1 LLKEKQMSEDRLT
14 AEELTKLVRR
24 VFEPRPEDRAL
35 AVIVDL
41 PDDEVPDTERWRER
55 RALAAGWVHELAGAQ
70 SEHGLEVSLFLYPNV
85 HSNNADLPS
94 VAWRW
99 TDDTVPDHV
108 ADVAGQ
114 LEEPMEQVLSNHSL
128 VIAPTQF
135 STTAPLKMM
144 APRLG
149 FRGATMPGFS
159 SAMLPALR
167 LDYTEINRRVWL
179 LKELLDDCVGAN
191 FRFVVDGSTEYQL
204 HLDLRHRSAHA
215 SGGLL
220 PDPGTAGNLPSG
232 ETYIVPYEG
241 EIEGDP
247 TASGGRM
254 PVQLGDEVVVFE
266 IESNRATRIS
276 STGPESEAEAARL
289 AAEPARGNLAE
300 LGLGVLADF
309 GIKPIGEVLLDEKL
323 GLHLAFGRSEHFG
336 GQVGPDDFSRPEAV
350 MHQDH
355 VYLPDLQ
362 PRVEAARVVLERRG
376 GASLDLIREGHYV
389 IDFGA

>member
-1 LLKEKQMSEDRLT
+1 MSDDRLT
-14 AEELTKLVRR
+14 AEELTKLVQR
-24 VFEPRPEDRAL
+24 VFEPRPEDRRL
-35 AVIVDL
+35 AIIVDL
-41 PDDEVPDTERWRER
+41 PDDEVPDTDRWRER
-55 RALAAGWVHELAGAQ
+55 RALAAGWVQELVGAQ
-70 SEHGLEVSLFLYPNV
+70 SEHDLEVSLFLYPNV

-94 VAWRW
+94 FTWRW
-99 TDDTVPDHV
+99 TDDTVPDHI
-108 ADVAGQ
+108 ADLAGQ

-159 SAMLPALR
+159 SAMVPALR

-179 LKELLDDCVGAN
+179 LKELLDDCVSAD
-191 FRFVVDGSTEYQL
+191 FRFVVDGSAEHTL
-204 HLDLRHRSAHA
+204 HLDLRHRTAHA

-247 TASGGRM
+247 TASSGQL
-254 PVQLGDEVVVFE
+254 PVQLGDEVVVYE
-266 IESNRATRIS
+266 IEANRAVRIS
-276 STGPESEAEAARL
+276 SAGPESEAESSRL

-336 GQVGPDDFSRPEAV
+336 GQVGPMDFSRPEAV
-350 MHQDH
+350 IHQDH
-355 VYLPDLQ
+355 VYLPELQ
-362 PRVEAARVVLERRG
+362 PRVKATRVVLKRSG
-376 GASLDLIREGHYV
+376 GESLDLIRDGNYV
-389 IDFGA
+389 FDFGD

>member
-1 LLKEKQMSEDRLT
+1 MSDDRLT
-14 AEELTKLVRR
+14 ADELTHLVKR
-24 VFEPRPEDRAL
+24 VFDPRPEDRAL

-55 RALAAGWVHELAGAQ
+55 RAMAAGWVRELTGAR
-70 SEHGLEVSLFLYPNV
+70 SEHGLEVSLFLYRNV
-85 HSNNADLPS
+85 HSNNADLPAS
-94 VAWRW
+94 AWRW
-99 TDDTVPDHV
+99 PDDTVPDHV
-108 ADVAGQ
+108 EDMTGQ
-114 LEEPMEQVLSNHSL
+114 LEEPMEQVLSSHPL

-135 STTAPLKMM
+135 STTAPLKTM

-159 SAMLPALR
+159 SAMVPALR
-167 LDYTEINRRVWL
+167 LDYTEINRRVWF
-179 LKELLDDCVGAN
+179 LKEILDDCVSAD
-191 FRFVVDGSTEYQL
+191 FQFVIDGTSEHSL
-204 HLDLRHRSAHA
+204 HLDLRHRKAHA

-220 PDPGTAGNLPSG
+220 LEPGTAGNLPSG

-241 EIEGDP
+241 EIDGDP
-247 TASGGRM
+247 TASSGQM
-254 PVQLGDEVVVFE
+254 PVQFGDEVVVFE
-266 IESNRATRIS
+266 IEKNRAARIS
-276 STGPESEAEAARL
+276 SSGPESEAEAARL

-336 GQVGPDDFSRPEAV
+336 GQVGPGDFSRPEAV

-355 VYLPDLQ
+355 VYLREIQ
-362 PRVEAARVVLERRG
+362 PRVAAGRVVLERQG
-376 GASLDLIREGHYV
+376 GARLDLIRDGDYV
-389 IDFGA
+389 IDFEG

>member
-1 LLKEKQMSEDRLT
+1 MSDDRLT
-14 AEELTKLVRR
+14 AEELTNLVQR
-24 VFEPRPEDRAL
+24 VFEPRPEDKAL

-41 PDDEVPDTERWRER
+41 PDDEVPDTDRWRER
-55 RALAAGWVHELAGAQ
+55 RALAAGWVQELAGVQ
-70 SEHGLEVSLFLYPNV
+70 SQHGLEVSLFLYPNV
-85 HSNNADLPS
+85 HSNNADLPAI
-94 VAWRW
+94 AWRFA
-99 TDDTVPDHV
+99 DDTVPDHIT
-108 ADVAGQ
+108 DMAGQ
-114 LEEPMEQVLSNHSL
+114 LEEPMEQVLAKHTL

-159 SAMLPALR
+159 PAMVPALR
-167 LDYTEINRRVWL
+167 LDYSEINRRVWF
-179 LKELLDDCVGAN
+179 LKELLDDCVGAD
-191 FRFVVDGSTEYQL
+191 FHFVADEQSGYDL
-204 HLDLRHRSAHA
+204 HLDLRHRRAHA

-220 PDPGTAGNLPSG
+220 TEPGTAGNLPSG

-247 TASGGRM
+247 TASRGQL
-254 PVQLGDEVVVFE
+254 PVQFGDEVVVFE
-266 IESNRATRIS
+266 IEENRARSIS
-276 STGPESEAEAARL
+276 SSGPESDDESARL
-289 AAEPARGNLAE
+289 SAEPARGNIAE

-336 GQVGPDDFSRPEAV
+336 GQVGPADFSKPEAV

-355 VYLPDLQ
+355 VYLPELQ
-362 PRVEAARVVLERRG
+362 PRVVASRVVLDREG
-376 GASLDLIREGHYV
+376 GPEIDLIRNGEYV
-389 IDFGA
+389 IDFRG

>member
-1 LLKEKQMSEDRLT
+1 MADDRLT
-14 AEELTKLVRR
+14 AEELTSLVKR
-24 VFEPRPEDRAL
+24 VFEPGPEDRAL

-41 PDDEVPDTERWRER
+41 PDDEAPDTQRWRQR
-55 RALAAGWVHELAGAQ
+55 RSLAAGWVHELVGAR
-70 SEHGLEVSLFLYPNV
+70 SDHGLEVSLYLYRNV
-85 HSNNADLPS
+85 HSNNADLPAS
-94 VAWRW
+94 AWRW
-99 TDDTVPDHV
+99 TDDTVPDHI
-108 ADVAGQ
+108 DDMAGR
-114 LEEPMEQVLSNHSL
+114 LEEPMEQVLANHQL

-159 SAMLPALR
+159 SAMVPALR

-179 LKELLDDCVGAN
+179 LKELLDDCVGAD
-191 FRFVVDGSTEYQL
+191 FHFMVDNSAEYHL
-204 HLDLRHRSAHA
+204 HLDLRYRTAHA

-220 PDPGTAGNLPSG
+220 AEPGTAGNLPSG

-241 EIEGDP
+241 EIDGDP
-247 TASGGRM
+247 TASRGQM
-254 PVQLGDEVVVFE
+254 PVQFGDEVVIFE
-266 IESNRATRIS
+266 IEENRARRIS

-289 AAEPARGNLAE
+289 AAEPARGNIAE

-336 GQVGPDDFSRPEAV
+336 GQVGPRDFSRPEAV

-355 VYLPDLQ
+355 VYLPELQ
-362 PRVEAARVVLERRG
+362 PKVSAVRVVLEREG
-376 GASLDLIREGHYV
+376 GASLDLIRDGGYV
-389 IDFGA
+389 IAFGE

>member
-1 LLKEKQMSEDRLT
+1 MSNDRLT
-14 AEELTKLVRR
+14 AEELTNLVRR

-35 AVIVDL
+35 AVIIDL
-41 PDDEVPDTERWRER
+41 PDHEVPDTQRWRER
-55 RALAAGWVHELAGAQ
+55 RALAAAWVQELAGARAA
-70 SEHGLEVSLFLYPNV
+70 HGLEVSLFLYPNV

-94 VAWRW
+94 IAWRW
-99 TDDTVPDHV
+99 TDATVPDHV
-108 ADVAGQ
+108 DDAVGQ
-114 LEEPMEQVLSNHSL
+114 LEEPMEQVLSNHQL

-144 APRLG
+144 APLLG

-159 SAMLPALR
+159 SAMVPALR

-179 LKELLDDCVGAN
+179 LKDLLDDCVGADLL
-191 FRFVVDGSTEYQL
+191 FSVDGSAEYEL

-220 PDPGTAGNLPSG
+220 PEPGTAGNLPSG

-241 EIEGDP
+241 EIGGDP
-247 TASGGRM
+247 TASSGQL
-254 PVQLGDEVVVFE
+254 PVQFGDEVVIFE
-266 IESNRATRIS
+266 IEANRAVRIC

-289 AAEPARGNLAE
+289 TAEPARGNLAE

-336 GQVGPDDFSRPEAV
+336 GQVGPADFSRPEAV

-355 VYLPDLQ
+355 VYLPELQ
-362 PRVEAARVVLERRG
+362 PRVVAARVVLERQG
-376 GASLDLIREGHYV
+376 GASLDLICDGHYV
-389 IDFGA
+389 IDFGS

>member
-1 LLKEKQMSEDRLT
+1 MSNNRLT
-14 AEELTKLVRR
+14 AEELTNLVKR
-24 VFEPRPEDRAL
+24 VFEPRVEDKAL

-41 PDDEVPDTERWRER
+41 PDDVVPDTERWRER
-55 RALAAGWVHELAGAQ
+55 RVLAAGWVKELVGAR
-70 SEHGLEVSLFLYPNV
+70 SDHGLEISLFLYPNV

-94 VAWRW
+94 SAWRW
-99 TDDTVPDHV
+99 TDYTIPDHIE
-108 ADVAGQ
+108 DMTGQ
-114 LEEPMEQVLSNHSL
+114 LEEPMENVLSSHQL
-128 VIAPTQF
+128 VMAPTQF

-159 SAMLPALR
+159 SAMVPALR
-167 LDYTEINRRVWL
+167 LDYTEINRRVRF
-179 LKELLDDCVGAN
+179 LKDLLDDCVGAV
-191 FRFVVDGSTEYQL
+191 FHFVVDDSTEYRL
-204 HLDLRHRSAHA
+204 HLDLRHRKAHA

-220 PDPGTAGNLPSG
+220 LEPGAAGNLPSG

-241 EIEGDP
+241 ELEGDP
-247 TASGGRM
+247 TASRGQM
-254 PVQLGDEVVVFE
+254 PVQFGEEVVIFE
-266 IESNRATRIS
+266 IENNRAHRIS

-289 AAEPARGNLAE
+289 VAEPARGNLAE

-336 GQVGPDDFSRPEAV
+336 GQVGPNDFSRPEAV

-355 VYLPDLQ
+355 VYLPALQ
-362 PRVEAARVVLERRG
+362 PKVSAASVVLERRG
-376 GASLDLIREGHYV
+376 GENLDLIRNGDYV
-389 IDFGA
+389 IDFGE